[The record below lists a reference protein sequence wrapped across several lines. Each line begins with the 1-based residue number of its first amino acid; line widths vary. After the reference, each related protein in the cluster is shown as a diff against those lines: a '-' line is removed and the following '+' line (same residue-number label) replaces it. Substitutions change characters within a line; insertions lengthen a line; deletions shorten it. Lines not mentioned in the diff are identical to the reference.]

1 MNHPPSATANAAA
14 MPLGGPAAPAPVLDV
29 RGLGKG
35 YKLYD
40 HPRKRLRALITGAAL
55 HRSHWALRDV
65 SFQLH
70 PGQCLGVVGNN
81 GAGKS
86 TLLKLL
92 AGTLQPTEGGAQC
105 RGRVTAILELGAGFH
120 PDFSGRDNL
129 RFAGGLIGLDAD
141 TIAKLEPEIIAF
153 SELGDA
159 IDRAVKTYSSGMVVR
174 LAFALV
180 TAVQPELLIVD
191 EALAVGD
198 QNFQKKCVERI
209 EEFRRNGCT
218 ILFCSHSLYHVR
230 QLCDVAL
237 WMEHGQVR
245 QFGDTEAVLAS
256 YEASLRKQTQLQAN
270 AAGPTQL
277 QGSQH
282 NLPEPGGGPQAAGP
296 AQGMAEAHEPAL
308 PGSTG
313 HTHAAGA
320 AAAASHSVGSSDGH
334 GGASKPA
341 DAAAA
346 VSAHIVAVEV
356 ANLDTSTPPLLRAT
370 DLAVTVR
377 ARTAAGDAAP
387 SIGVM
392 LEQSHGVGIT
402 SLASHVEGAVP
413 RQLADG
419 LWEITLT
426 FPDLPLHTGEYV
438 VSAYLFDA
446 KGLVVC
452 DEWKACTTFTFV
464 YPTQTPGLVRLP
476 HFWS

>member
-1 MNHPPSATANAAA
+1 MNHPPSATANKAAT
-14 MPLGGPAAPAPVLDV
+14 PQGGASAPAPVLDV

-40 HPRKRLRALITGAAL
+40 HPRQRLRALITGAAL
-55 HRSHWALRDV
+55 HRSHWALRNV

-92 AGTLQPTEGGAQC
+92 AGTLQPTEGAAQC

-129 RFAGGLIGLDAD
+129 RFAGGLIGMDAN
-141 TIAKLEPEIIAF
+141 TIAELEPEIIAF

-245 QFGDTEAVLAS
+245 QFGTTEAVLAS
-256 YEASLRKQTQLQAN
+256 YEASLRQQTQLQAN
-270 AAGPTQL
+270 SSVSTQL
-277 QGSQH
+277 QAGTPTWPGADGGSQRTGLAQDGADAPP
-282 NLPEPGGGPQAAGP
+282 LPASPRSTDQAYANDP
-296 AQGMAEAHEPAL
+296 
-308 PGSTG
+308 
-313 HTHAAGA
+313 AAGA
-320 AAAASHSVGSSDGH
+320 CESESGSFAS
-334 GGASKPA
+334 GGTGPRPKAPA
-341 DAAAA
+341 VA
-346 VSAHIVAVEV
+346 AHIVAVDV

-377 ARTAAGDAAP
+377 ARTAPGDAAP

-413 RQLADG
+413 RQLAEG

-464 YPTQTPGLVRLP
+464 YPTQTPGLLRLP